1 MGATA
6 RSMRQKSNAP
16 DGVASPTARSQR
28 DGLRALSAAWR
39 VPTRSAKRRAFIV
52 GLLLVFVMA
61 LLVGRGG
68 TPGTRIASTAVIA
81 LWLVLGFSLRVHAQR
96 LFADPN
102 KMVAHVGGQVDREA
116 ASRVLR
122 ALSLLEPHAAQGSSP
137 ELAELHVTR
146 AIEGLSLNQVR
157 RRAKQVCTRLGVM
170 SLAFAGMAL
179 AVSAS
184 NPWGLFEGA
193 NVLLAREGIAPLSMA
208 WVSEPTIRVRPP
220 DYLHQE
226 EKRIEPYEP
235 TSLPAGTL
243 ITVRGT
249 PVHDGRRLVLTDGTT
264 EVSFVD
270 DGAGMVVARWTL
282 DESVRLRVVA
292 RFGEVVIR
300 EASETSVEA
309 ILDAVPSIQLDGA
322 PKQIRLAAEQDVSD
336 IPIHY
341 EASDDHGLRE
351 VDLVLRSGASED
363 RRVLSKLDGETK
375 RDRGGLVL
383 RTNDRFLRRSHAP
396 IEVRVEAKDNDP
408 IHGPKWGASAAITIL
423 PPDVG
428 EPEAIRR
435 GALMGVR
442 DALVDALASRLSTP
456 LPTDFKERK
465 SLVEHDVELAV
476 EGTQTLE
483 RALVASHA
491 GIRVPS
497 RLGAMLRGRMRK
509 VREAVDNQLRSPST
523 AARATVL
530 KATERMV
537 LVVDAAMQ
545 GLALRDTQSVAREL
559 ADVADELVAS
569 AMLVGRGSEQA
580 RGEQRMD
587 AAVLVLDGGARSLLR
602 LGALGRDL
610 GEIVQMDLRRVD
622 RARKTRDS
630 VHAILAAQDLAA
642 RLRQPDPSFGSRG
655 GRPSHAGV
663 GSGGASGQGGEE
675 ADSASSDVE
684 QAFNEAAQDLERLAS
699 EHAGAIGN
707 VEKSL
712 AGGATKE
719 DLEALSEDAKK
730 HAMNLREAARQL
742 PNMGG
747 GSDSWTSKGA
757 AAREHAEQAAK
768 AMEQGNVSDALEGA
782 RHALAALDEAKKMAA
797 RESAGQPEGAS
808 HEQVV
813 DESRRRVK
821 SELTWAEEKLEQLR
835 RRAAERARPELR
847 EHGDAESKLAE
858 RARELSRKGH
868 DQEAL
873 PPAALD
879 ALHDAERA
887 AQEASKALREGDAK
901 RGLEKQREAQR
912 KLEMAKS
919 ALGESESNS
928 STGDDSRP
936 ARNDHADIPGA
947 DSHKGPE
954 DFRRRVL
961 KGLGQPA
968 GTRYEEAVKR
978 YAEGLLR

>member
-1 MGATA
+1 
-6 RSMRQKSNAP
+6 MRQKSDAP
-16 DGVASPTARSQR
+16 NGGVSPEARSQR
-28 DGLRALSAAWR
+28 DGLRALAAAWR
-39 VPTRSAKRRAFIV
+39 VPTRSAKRRAFVV
-52 GLLLVFVMA
+52 GLLLVFVTA
-61 LLVGRGG
+61 LLMGRGG
-68 TPGTRIASTAVIA
+68 TSGTRISSTAIIV
-81 LWLVLGFSLRVHAQR
+81 LWLVFGFFLRVHAQR
-96 LFADPN
+96 TFADPR
-102 KMVAHVGGQVDREA
+102 KVVGYVGGKVDREA
-116 ASRVLR
+116 AARVLR
-122 ALSLLEPHAAQGSSP
+122 ALSLLDPHAAHGASP

-146 AIEGLSLNQVR
+146 AIEGLSLRDVR
-157 RRAKQVCTRLGVM
+157 RRAKQVCTRLGVV
-170 SLAFAGMAL
+170 SLAFSAMAL

-193 NVLLAREGIAPLSMA
+193 NVLLARDGIAPLSMA

-226 EKRIEPYEP
+226 EKRINPYEP
-235 TSLPAGTL
+235 ASLPSGTL
-243 ITVRGT
+243 MTVRGT
-249 PVHDGRRLVLTDGTT
+249 PVHDGRRLILTDGTT
-264 EVSFVD
+264 EVPFVD

-282 DESVRLRVVA
+282 DESVTLRVVA
-292 RFGEVVIR
+292 RFGAVVIR
-300 EASETSVEA
+300 EAFETPVES
-309 ILDAVPSIQLDGA
+309 IPDAVPSIQLDGA

-428 EPEAIRR
+428 EPEALRL

-442 DALVDALASRLSTP
+442 DALVDALASRLSTT
-456 LPTDFKERK
+456 LPTDSKERK

-476 EGTQTLE
+476 EGTQKLE
-483 RALVASHA
+483 RALMQSHA
-491 GIRVPS
+491 GIRVPT

-509 VREAVDNQLRSPST
+509 VKEAVDNQLRSPST
-523 AARATVL
+523 AARATVV
-530 KATERMV
+530 KATERMA

-569 AMLVGRGSEQA
+569 ATLAGRGSEQA

-587 AAVLVLDGGARSLLR
+587 AAVVVLDGGARSLLR
-602 LGALGRDL
+602 LGVLGRDI

-622 RARKTRDS
+622 RARKTRDAT
-630 VHAILAAQDLAA
+630 HAILAAQDLAA

-655 GRPSHAGV
+655 GRPSHAGSSSGAA
-663 GSGGASGQGGEE
+663 GSSGQGGEDG
-675 ADSASSDVE
+675 DSTSSDVE

-730 HAMNLREAARQL
+730 HAMNLRDAARPL

-768 AMEQGNVSDALEGA
+768 AMEQGNVSDAVESA
-782 RHALAALDEAKKMAA
+782 RNALGALDEAKKMAG
-797 RESAGQPEGAS
+797 RERAGQPGGAS
-808 HEQVV
+808 NERLV
-813 DESRRRVK
+813 DEARRQVA
-821 SELTWAEEKLEQLR
+821 SELKWAEEKLEQLR

-847 EHGDAESKLAE
+847 EHGDAEAKLAE
-858 RARELSRKGH
+858 RARDLSRKGH

-887 AQEASKALREGDAK
+887 AQEAAKALREGDAK

-912 KLEMAKS
+912 KLETAKS
-919 ALGESESNS
+919 ALGDSESNS
-928 STGDDSRP
+928 PNGDNARP
-936 ARNDHADIPGA
+936 AVNDHADIPGA

-954 DFRRRVL
+954 DFRHRVL
-961 KGLGQPA
+961 KGLGQAA
-968 GTRYEEAVKR
+968 GNKYEEAVKR